1 MFDIH
6 LRSVKDRLFDPLCQY
21 VPESLT
27 PTQITAIAQLLG
39 LTSCYFAS
47 HRQITMSLLTWAV
60 NRVLDCLDGAVA
72 RKRGTA
78 SDFGGFIDLLGDFV
92 VYSILPVAIADGW
105 DSSAGCY
112 KAVAVLEA
120 TFHINNFILFYVAAI
135 AEKGAIKEL
144 QGSKTKE
151 LTSIMMR
158 PALIEGMESGVLFTL
173 MLAFPQYIRLWSLS
187 MAMLVS
193 IGIVQRGRWV
203 LLALG

>member
-1 MFDIH
+1 MFDIY
-6 LRSVKDRLFDPLCQY
+6 LRRVKDRLFDPLCQY

-27 PTQITAIAQLLG
+27 PTQITAVAHISG
-39 LTSCYFAS
+39 LASCHFAS
-47 HRQITMSLLTWAV
+47 QQRVTLSLLSWIV

-92 VYSILPVAIADGW
+92 VYSILPIAIAGGW

-112 KAVAVLEA
+112 KVIAVLEA

-135 AEKGAIKEL
+135 AEKVAIREP
-144 QGSKTKE
+144 QGSKSKE
-151 LTSIMMR
+151 LTSVMMR
-158 PALIEGMESGVLFTL
+158 PALMEGMESGILFTV
-173 MLAFPQYIRLWSLS
+173 MLAFPRSIRLWSLS

-193 IGIVQRGRWV
+193 IGILQRGRWV
-203 LLALG
+203 LLALS